1 MQPEEQTSKSVLACI
16 DSSEYAEAVCDYA
29 AWISKQLELPLQL
42 FHNID
47 RPPRTALDMS
57 GAIGLGSQEI
67 LMEELTQLEEERSRL
82 LLQKGKL
89 MLNAA
94 RDRVMAQGA
103 AEPVTKQRHGPLAAS
118 LLEMEDSIR
127 VLVLGIDRDQ
137 EAGNNRS
144 LGAQLESTI
153 RALHSPILVVNSAF
167 KVPEQVMLAFD
178 GSQASCK
185 ALDMLAQ
192 SPLLKGVQVHL
203 VTVGDEGENLEE
215 LQNRAS
221 EKLLQAGHKV
231 IGAVL
236 QGQPSEALCQYQRD
250 QHIDLTLM
258 GAFSH
263 HKLRDMVLG
272 SMTAKMLLGAQ
283 KPLWLLR

>member
-29 AWISKQLELPLQL
+29 SWISQRLELPLQL

-47 RPPRTALDMS
+47 RPPRTTLDMS

-94 RDRVMAQGA
+94 RDRVVSQGA
-103 AEPVTKQRHGPLAAS
+103 TEPVLKQRHGSLAAS

-127 VLVLGIDRDQ
+127 VLVLGINKDQ
-137 EAGNNRS
+137 EAGNHKA
-144 LGAQLESTI
+144 LGAHLESTI
-153 RALHSPILVVNSAF
+153 RALHSPILVVNSDF
-167 KVPEQVMLAFD
+167 KVPEQVMLAYD

-231 IGAVL
+231 IGRVL
-236 QGQPSEALCQYQRD
+236 QGQPSEALCQYQRE

-272 SMTAKMLLGAQ
+272 SMTAKMLLGAN